1 MTGQAVVD
9 SRGQVMTEDVLKQAR
24 VLILD
29 DDVATLCLL
38 KAVLQRFGFTNVRVL
53 DHPRGFGASFKEF
66 QPDVVITDLV
76 MPEMDGI
83 AVIDFIRGELPP
95 GAWLP
100 VLVCTAND
108 SAQSRRRALA
118 AGATDILVKP
128 LDPSELL
135 MRIRHVVRTRYL
147 HNTLSEQNV
156 ALEEIVTARTG
167 ELEKALAELKDS
179 QRTVL
184 QQERFRAFGEMASG
198 IVHDFNKALMTVTGY
213 SELLLE
219 HPAALDDRDQ
229 VKDYLG
235 AINTAGHDASHI
247 VSRLRDFYR
256 PREEGEIFGP
266 VDVNKVIEQVVK
278 LTQPKWRT
286 LAQNLGKNIDVATEL
301 EKSPPILG
309 NETDLREVIT
319 NLIFNA
325 VDAMPKGGKI
335 TLRTRAD
342 KRHVQLEV
350 ADSGTGMTAEVKQR
364 CLEPFFTTKGDGG
377 TGLGLSMV
385 FGVIKRHEGNLS
397 IDSAPGKGTTIV
409 IRLPVCDDVTAA
421 MPEVERRPSRR
432 LNVLVVDDELPC
444 RVVLSRYLTSD
455 GHEVVTVGNGAE
467 AVRSF
472 QQQKFDVVVTDQGM
486 SGMNGVQ
493 LARFIRQV
501 RPRQPIILATGFSFD
516 DGQVPPGINKVIRKP
531 ISPERLRAAL
541 AEVIAA

>member
-1 MTGQAVVD
+1 
-9 SRGQVMTEDVLKQAR
+9 
-24 VLILD
+24 
-29 DDVATLCLL
+29 
-38 KAVLQRFGFTNVRVL
+38 
-53 DHPRGFGASFKEF
+53 
-66 QPDVVITDLV
+66 
-76 MPEMDGI
+76 
-83 AVIDFIRGELPP
+83 
-95 GAWLP
+95 
-100 VLVCTAND
+100 
-108 SAQSRRRALA
+108 
-118 AGATDILVKP
+118 
-128 LDPSELL
+128 

-198 IVHDFNKALMTVTGY
+198 IVHDFNNALMTVTGY

-247 VSRLRDFYR
+247 VARLRDFYR

-266 VDVNKVIEQVVK
+266 VDVNKVIDQVVK

-286 LAQNLGKNIDVATEL
+286 LAQNLGKNIDVTTEF

-325 VDAMPKGGKI
+325 VDAMPKGGRI
-335 TLRTRAD
+335 TIRTRAD

-385 FGVIKRHEGNLS
+385 FG
-397 IDSAPGKGTTIV
+397 IV
-409 IRLPVCDDVTAA
+409 ARK
-421 MPEVERRPSRR
+421 RPSA
-432 LNVLVVDDELPC
+432 
-444 RVVLSRYLTSD
+444 SS
-455 GHEVVTVGNGAE
+455 
-467 AVRSF
+467 
-472 QQQKFDVVVTDQGM
+472 
-486 SGMNGVQ
+486 
-493 LARFIRQV
+493 
-501 RPRQPIILATGFSFD
+501 
-516 DGQVPPGINKVIRKP
+516 
-531 ISPERLRAAL
+531 
-541 AEVIAA
+541 